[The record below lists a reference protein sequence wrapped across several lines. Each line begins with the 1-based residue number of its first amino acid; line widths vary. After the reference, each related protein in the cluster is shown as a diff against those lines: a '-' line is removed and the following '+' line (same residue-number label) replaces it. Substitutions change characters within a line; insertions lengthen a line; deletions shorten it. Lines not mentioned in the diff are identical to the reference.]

1 MEGNGLRE
9 RVHDQM
15 ARVRA
20 ELTRL
25 VSLRCVADAPEHPAD
40 APEHPADTAAAQR
53 LDCAEAAQWVLEA
66 FAETGMRDLRLL
78 PTHVGGQAVYGQR
91 PGPAGAPT
99 VLLYAHHCKGNI
111 MMHLTALRALGDKVP
126 VSLKLIVDGAPE
138 LRTDGLAAVMA
149 ADPDL
154 LRADAILICDAGNV
168 AVGVPAV
175 TTSLRGVANVVVT
188 ASALSDPVHSGR
200 FGGPTPDA
208 LAALIQMLATLRDA
222 KGNTT
227 VRGLYS
233 SQKWTGAEY
242 RGERLR
248 HDAQVLE
255 GVQLLGDG
263 TPADMVWAR
272 PAVTILGIDCP
283 AVDGSTAAI
292 QPTARARINLRVP
305 PGMDQSKAQDAL
317 VHHLEAVAPWA
328 VRVECEREPLG
339 APFRAATDGPAY
351 SALGEA
357 MHEAY
362 GRQLSTEGQGGSLPL
377 CNALADAY
385 PSAEIIVMG
394 VQEPLSL
401 AHAGNESV
409 DPGEIEN
416 MALSEALFL
425 HRYAVAFVS

>member
-1 MEGNGLRE
+1 VEGNGLRE

-20 ELTRL
+20 DLTRL
-25 VSLRCVADAPEHPAD
+25 VSLRCAADALQR
-40 APEHPADTAAAQR
+40 PADTAAAQR
-53 LDCAEAAQWVLEA
+53 LDCAKAAQWVLEA

-78 PTHVGGQAVYGQR
+78 PTHAGGQAVYGQR

-99 VLLYAHHCKGNI
+99 VLLHAHPCRGNI

-126 VSLKLIVDGAPE
+126 VSLKLIVDGAPQ
-138 LRTDGLAAVMA
+138 LRADGLTAVMAAVMA

-188 ASALSDPVHSGR
+188 ASALSAPVHSGR

-208 LAALIQMLATLRDA
+208 LAALIQMLATLRDV

-233 SQKWTGAEY
+233 GQKWTGAEY

-305 PGMDQSKAQDAL
+305 PGMDQSKAQNAL

-339 APFRAATDGPAY
+339 APFRAVTDGPAY

-357 MHEAY
+357 
-362 GRQLSTEGQGGSLPL
+362 
-377 CNALADAY
+377 
-385 PSAEIIVMG
+385 
-394 VQEPLSL
+394 
-401 AHAGNESV
+401 HA
-409 DPGEIEN
+409 
-416 MALSEALFL
+416 
-425 HRYAVAFVS
+425 